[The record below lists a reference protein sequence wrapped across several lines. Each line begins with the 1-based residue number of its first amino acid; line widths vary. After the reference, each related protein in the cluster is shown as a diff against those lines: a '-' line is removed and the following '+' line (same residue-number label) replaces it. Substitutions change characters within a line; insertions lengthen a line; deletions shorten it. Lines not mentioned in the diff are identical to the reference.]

1 MEDPEFSLPSSSGSS
16 KQQEQQNV
24 LIAECIYLVTV
35 GSRHLIMDA
44 NFPESFI
51 PRAFGESGNDNLPFL
66 GDRGILKQPKT
77 LENRF
82 LGFPM
87 ASLHLIITNRD
98 ANSNS
103 LAIFIP
109 WGFGAKIY
117 KPRVI
122 M

>member
-1 MEDPEFSLPSSSGSS
+1 MDVVP
-16 KQQEQQNV
+16 
-24 LIAECIYLVTV
+24 
-35 GSRHLIMDA
+35 RDA
-44 NFPESFI
+44 NSPAIFI
-51 PRAFGESGNDNLPFL
+51 PWGFGELGNDNLPFL
-66 GDRGILKQPKT
+66 RDRGISKQPKT
-77 LENRF
+77 LENSF

-87 ASLHLIITNRD
+87 ASLHLIITNKD

>member
-1 MEDPEFSLPSSSGSS
+1 M
-16 KQQEQQNV
+16 

-35 GSRHLIMDA
+35 GSSYLIMDD
-44 NFPESFI
+44 NFPASFN
-51 PRAFGESGNDNLPFL
+51 PQGFGESGNDNLPFL
-66 GDRGILKQPKT
+66 GDWGILKQPRT

-82 LGFPM
+82 LGFPL

-109 WGFGAKIY
+109 LGFGAKIY
-117 KPRVI
+117 KPLVI
-122 M
+122 MSRILYF

>member
-1 MEDPEFSLPSSSGSS
+1 M
-16 KQQEQQNV
+16 

-35 GSRHLIMDA
+35 GSLHLIMDA
-44 NFPESFI
+44 DFPESFI
-51 PRAFGESGNDNLPFL
+51 PRGFGESGNDNLPFL
-66 GDRGILKQPKT
+66 RDRGILKQPKT
-77 LENRF
+77 LENSF

-109 WGFGAKIY
+109 LGFGAKIY
-117 KPRVI
+117 KPLVI
-122 M
+122 MSRILYF